1 MDSLWRQQKQS
12 STVDSALKRQSI
24 VKVHSGG
31 IKNSRE
37 GFIIIILLPLIM
49 ILMAGLSGLTFMSL
63 GIKNLT
69 HSQSLCITENVH
81 GQRKL
86 GELLTHLLK
95 LNQTVTRLEHTKQA
109 LQTALMGAISLGQ
122 IQVVP
127 TLKKQISLVKKY
139 QKYIT
144 HQQKYILMK
153 SELIRKITFKQIITK
168 LKTLETRNIQE
179 KKVFKKALA
188 VSKKTLGPNAYT
200 YRPVPNFKDQQT
212 VIFSWEINPFLK
224 ERLYELFPFRLQQ
237 KFYIQKQCAAT
248 LKKQQGQWTVQL
260 TH

>member
-1 MDSLWRQQKQS
+1 MDSLWCQKRQL
-12 STVDSALKRQSI
+12 STVDFTLKRQGF
-24 VKVHSGG
+24 VKVQSSGM
-31 IKNSRE
+31 KNLRK
-37 GFIIIILLPLIM
+37 GFIIILLLPLIM
-49 ILMAGLSGLTFMSL
+49 TLMAGLSGLTFMSL

-109 LQTALMGAISLGQ
+109 LQTALIGAISLGQ
-122 IQVVP
+122 IQAVP

-144 HQQKYILMK
+144 QQQKHILMK
-153 SELIRKITFKQIITK
+153 SEFIRKITVKKVITK

-188 VSKKTLGPNAYT
+188 VSKKTLGSNAYT
-200 YRPVPNFKDQQT
+200 YKPVPNFKNQQT
-212 VIFSWEINPFLK
+212 VTFSWEINPFLK
-224 ERLYELFPFRLQQ
+224 ERLYELFPFQLQQ
-237 KFYIQKQCAAT
+237 KLYIKKQCATT
-248 LKKQQGQWTVQL
+248 LKKQQGQWTAQL

>member
-1 MDSLWRQQKQS
+1 MDFLWRQQKQS
-12 STVDSALKRQSI
+12 STIDSALKRHGF
-24 VKVHSGG
+24 VKVKSGG
-31 IKNSRE
+31 IKKLRK

-49 ILMAGLSGLTFMSL
+49 TLMAGLSGLTFMSL

-69 HSQSLCITENVH
+69 HSQSLCITENIY
-81 GQRKL
+81 GQKKM
-86 GELLTHLLK
+86 GELLTRLLK

-109 LQTALMGAISLGQ
+109 LQAALTGAISLGQ
-122 IQVVP
+122 IQVVSA
-127 TLKKQISLVKKY
+127 LKKQISLIKKY

-144 HQQKYILMK
+144 HRQKHILMK
-153 SELIRKITFKQIITK
+153 SELIRKITFKQVIIK
-168 LKTLETRNIQE
+168 FKTLETRNIQE

-200 YRPVPNFKDQQT
+200 YRPVPNFKNQQT

-224 ERLYELFPFRLQQ
+224 QRLYELFPFQLQQ
-237 KFYIQKQCAAT
+237 KFYIKKQCATT
-248 LKKQQGQWTVQL
+248 LKKQQGQWTAQL